1 MVDAIGASTN
11 KPVKLVQDQSI
22 NWEQCTIDEIKE
34 FQGQGQA
41 VPSEILRWAEEIA
54 KLESLPDDVTYEM
67 TNGSTDIEQI
77 NQLLEMPEEGSTEGE
92 EAQAAQANMS
102 QAQSERASMEA
113 GGTSLAD
120 QGKTFKDKSQE
131 ASFATTRAV
140 IGLDDTVDQ
149 ANTIAKLAEMRAAM
163 TQSKTESI
171 KKEYDELLE
180 KAKTKKDDEIGLDA
194 GEQSRMAELG
204 QQLNTAGTRAQSVL
218 AGFDER
224 ITGLSNSVNAN
235 AAIPAT
241 ATDYGTQ
248 TTDIGLELMGKTE
261 EERASIMGEASAVA
275 GTNKGFLG
283 LFGGGKGGAYGAI
296 KDETRISFRHLADAD
311 YMLGRQVA
319 KAGARAMDTGA
330 QGTKRITQAIN
341 DIDAASGI
349 VNQAQNTVGNATY
362 VQAQP
367 SADNTDSGENNQEG
381 NTEQAAAGTD
391 NPEQAAAAQ
400 GTTGQDNQ
408 DTQAQSAA
416 AQENVTLADP
426 AITTDP
432 DEILRRK
439 ERRGL
444 A

>member
-22 NWEQCTIDEIKE
+22 NWEQCTVDEIKE

-41 VPSEILRWAEEIA
+41 VPTEILQWAEEIA

-77 NQLLEMPEEGSTEGE
+77 NQLLEMPEEDNAEGE

-102 QAQSERASMEA
+102 QAQAERASMEA

-120 QGKTFKDKSQE
+120 QGRTFITRSSE
-131 ASFATTRAV
+131 ASAATNNITS
-140 IGLDDTVDQ
+140 GLQGIVENANSIAAQ
-149 ANTIAKLAEMRAAM
+149 AEAQAAQ
-163 TQSKTESI
+163 TQSETEGV

-180 KAKTKKDDEIGLDA
+180 KARTKQEDEIGLDA
-194 GEQSRMAELG
+194 GEQARMAKLG
-204 QQLNTAGTRAQSVL
+204 QQLNTAGTRAQSAL
-218 AGFDER
+218 AGFNSQ
-224 ITGLSNSVNAN
+224 IAGLSASVSAN
-235 AAIPAT
+235 TAIPAS

-248 TTDIGLELMGKTE
+248 TTDIGLELMGKSE
-261 EERASIMGEASAVA
+261 EERASIMGEASAAA
-275 GTNKGFLG
+275 GTNHRVGIFKREV
-283 LFGGGKGGAYGAI
+283 GGALGSI
-296 KDETRISFRHLADAD
+296 KDNAHAQFRSLFNAD
-311 YMLGRQVA
+311 YRVGMHATR
-319 KAGARAMDTGA
+319 AGAQAMDTGA
-330 QGTKRITQAIN
+330 QGTTQITQAVN
-341 DIDAASGI
+341 DIEAASGI
-349 VNQAQNTVGNATY
+349 VNQAQNTVSNETY

-391 NPEQAAAAQ
+391 NPEQAATAQ
-400 GTTGQDNQ
+400 GTTGQDDR

-416 AQENVTLADP
+416 AQEDVTLADP
-426 AITTDP
+426 TITTDP